1 MLDQRIQGLYGI
13 TPNNNL
19 NIALIERIFNEHKVN
34 ILQYRHKTNNDKL
47 KLEEAKRLLELCL
60 QHNTLF
66 IVNDDVNLCK
76 KIGAD
81 GVHLGQNDVDVSSAR
96 SLLGKKFIIGVS
108 CHNDLELA
116 LEAEKNGAN
125 YIALGAVFKS
135 KTKPNAAYC
144 SHSTIQNIK
153 SNINIPIVGIGGI
166 TFENQQSVLDAG
178 CKSIAMIEDLF
189 GH

>member
-66 IVNDDVNLCK
+66 IVNDDINLCEK
-76 KIGAD
+76 VGAD
-81 GVHLGQNDVDVSSAR
+81 GVHLGQNDSSIHTAR
-96 SLLGKKFIIGVS
+96 EQLGEKAIIGVS
-108 CHNDLELA
+108 CYNQLQLA
-116 LEAEKNGAN
+116 FEAEEMGAN
-125 YIALGAVFKS
+125 YIAFGALFS
-135 KTKPNAAYC
+135 SITKPTSSEC
-144 SHSTIQNIK
+144 PLSVIK
-153 SNINIPIVGIGGI
+153 TAKEKIKLPIVGIGGI
-166 TFENQQSVLDAG
+166 TFENQRLAFQAG
-178 CKSIAMIEDLF
+178 CDAVAMLNGLF
-189 GH
+189 S